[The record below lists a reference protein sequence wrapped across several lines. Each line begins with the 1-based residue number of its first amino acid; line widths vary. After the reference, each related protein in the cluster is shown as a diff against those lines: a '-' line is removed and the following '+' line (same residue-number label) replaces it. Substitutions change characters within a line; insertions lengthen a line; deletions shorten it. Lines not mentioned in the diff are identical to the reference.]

1 MLKCTVLVAF
11 LVLLEHTCSGRYLQT
26 CGPNDNEK
34 IIFNQTDYNVIGP
47 PLLYHDVESVLE
59 LLRKPEY
66 KTNIYVQQLLE
77 QYHQAKERE
86 QQIEVLGNSKK
97 YPLIVIEGMSGTGKT
112 TVVTALINKL
122 NAKQIHSP
130 PEQVKALRWAFRNS
144 TDLDMAYQ
152 AIGNY
157 IGGLEVQ
164 SMLKDSPVVMD
175 RYWHSYAAL
184 AISTAVNNY
193 PEKYQFPPK
202 GDKVFNWPEDLLKPD
217 IVLLLSVDEDI
228 RQQRLNKRRKATGG
242 IEKPDSFTKF
252 LKKCPLFLSHMLTAY
267 KRMHNPGVVVIDG
280 NPTVE
285 EVLNSIYLTVKPL
298 IKKSQA

>member
-1 MLKCTVLVAF
+1 
-11 LVLLEHTCSGRYLQT
+11 
-26 CGPNDNEK
+26 
-34 IIFNQTDYNVIGP
+34 
-47 PLLYHDVESVLE
+47 
-59 LLRKPEY
+59 
-66 KTNIYVQQLLE
+66 
-77 QYHQAKERE
+77 
-86 QQIEVLGNSKK
+86 
-97 YPLIVIEGMSGTGKT
+97 MSGTGKT

-130 PEQVKALRWAFRNS
+130 PEQVKALRWALRNS
-144 TDLDMAYQ
+144 TELDMAYQ

-164 SMLKDSPVVMD
+164 SMLHDSPVVMD

-202 GDKVFNWPEDLLKPD
+202 GDKVFNWPDDLLKPD
-217 IVLLLSVDEDI
+217 IVLLLNVDEDI
-228 RQQRLNKRRKATGG
+228 RQQRLNKRRKETGG
-242 IEKPDSFTKF
+242 IEKPESFTKF

-298 IKKSQA
+298 IKKSRA